1 MSLGA
6 YQIVKY
12 FGNGCSDSE
21 RDEIEAWKNASVENQ
36 KLFDELKNIWE
47 AAEKAPDAIH
57 PEIEKAWENIKAQ
70 TAIKQRQTR
79 NAIMKLP
86 VRYFIRIAASVLIL
100 LGIGAVVKSVYF
112 NKPTMKIEAALN
124 NGKKEVLLSD
134 GTTVF
139 LNRNSRVSF
148 PDKFGKVREIQL
160 ESEAYFKVAK
170 DAHHPFIVHAGG
182 TDVKVLGTSFNI
194 KIKEKG
200 EVLVSVLTGKVAFQS
215 QNNKSKM
222 VQLIK
227 GDQGIF
233 DATSERLEKS
243 HFSDEN
249 FLSWQTGILRFNNQ
263 SLYDAAKTLAEYYG
277 KKIEVDIELKNR
289 QITVVFDNQP
299 LDDAL
304 NILALTLDISIEH
317 GADKI
322 VLKPSHHN

>member
-1 MSLGA
+1 MSLDA

-21 RDEIEAWKNASVENQ
+21 RDEIETWKNASKENQ

-47 AAEKAPDAIH
+47 TAEKAPDTIQ
-57 PEIEKAWENIKAQ
+57 PEIEKAWKNIKAQ
-70 TAIKQRQTR
+70 TGIKERQAK
-79 NAIMKLP
+79 NIIMKLP
-86 VRYFIRIAASVLIL
+86 VRYVVRIAASVLIL

-148 PDKFGKVREIQL
+148 PVKFGKAREIQL
-160 ESEAYFKVAK
+160 EGEAYFKVAK

-243 HFSDEN
+243 HIMDEN

-277 KKIEVDIELKNR
+277 KKIEVDHELKNR
-289 QITVVFDNQP
+289 QISVVFDNQS

-304 NILALTLDISIEH
+304 TILALTLDISVEK

-322 VLKPSHHN
+322 VLKPSHHK